1 MIKFEIKKM
10 VITDIDLG
18 GSIGNNLNKNL
29 KNIINFDIIEVEN
42 SLKNII
48 SNETENGIVPIHFFW
63 DEGKIQIDCRVKI
76 TYDIENF
83 RGGYRINIYINN
95 FESQIKIIKEIILL
109 FSRYTDINSR
119 NEIYKIMENFNDIKQ
134 LSEIIKNIS
143 SYNMMIGRIIL
154 MLVIYPSL
162 QL

>member
-1 MIKFEIKKM
+1 MIKFEIEKM

-48 SNETENGIVPIHFFW
+48 SNETENGIVTIHFFLGW
-63 DEGKIQIDCRVKI
+63 GKNTNNDS
-76 TYDIENF
+76 ENC

-119 NEIYKIMENFNDIKQ
+119 NEIYKIIENFNDIKQ

>member
-1 MIKFEIKKM
+1 MIKFEIEKM

-48 SNETENGIVPIHFFW
+48 SNETENGIVTIHFFW
-63 DEGKIQIDCRVKI
+63 DEGKIQIDCGVKI

-119 NEIYKIMENFNDIKQ
+119 NEIYKIIENFNDIKQ

-162 QL
+162 QI